1 MPPMSHDANNANAHK
16 IPSRPTEQWVERVQN
31 VQSMQSV
38 KHEQHVQGATD
49 TATSRGALDRHEQQG
64 QQVVDQWAVL
74 LHEVE
79 GAGMSRPDERTQF
92 QWGAGTR
99 NTDGASS
106 SSSSLQSPQS
116 AQSAHPAP
124 PTHAAFSP
132 FNPYAIQHDVDI
144 VVVGVGG
151 GGMNAINRMMSARVR
166 GVRFV
171 AMNTDAQ
178 VLSLSPAQQRV
189 SLGNQHTKGLG
200 AGGNAAMGERAA
212 SESADEIRKALGNA
226 DLVFIAAGMGGGTG
240 TGAAPVVASIARKL
254 GALTVGIV
262 TLPFTFEGTR
272 RRRIAQDGIS
282 ALSEQ
287 IDALITVPNDRLL
300 ATVGR
305 DYNLSDAFKIADDVL
320 RQGVQGI
327 AEVINVPGMVNVDFA
342 DVRSVLRE
350 AGTALMS
357 IGHGQGH
364 NRAQVA
370 ADEAI
375 AGGFL
380 NVTIRGAKRV
390 LFNISGG
397 EDMTLFEVNDVAER
411 IGQAIDDAADITF
424 GAVIDP
430 TLHDSVR
437 VTLIAA
443 GMEEL
448 HTARLQAIRP
458 EARTSAPYVTGSQP
472 QQPVRPLTQPTPD
485 TTSPR
490 LPTIPPHQI
499 GQTGS
504 AGQYRQNEQRQQGQQ
519 GQQGQQA
526 PQRFT
531 PPEQQAQPR
540 QPVQPVSPQ
549 QRPAQPQVQHPV
561 RPQRSLADLRGLR
574 SMGRRYTP
582 STPSEEEAVDIPP
595 FLKKRE

>member
-1 MPPMSHDANNANAHK
+1 MQPMSHDTHNRELAQ
-16 IPSRPTEQWVERVQN
+16 EQWVER
-31 VQSMQSV
+31 
-38 KHEQHVQGATD
+38 ATNNTRPD
-49 TATSRGALDRHEQQG
+49 VYEKQE
-64 QQVVDQWAVL
+64 DQWAVL
-74 LHEVE
+74 RHEVE
-79 GAGMSRPDERTQF
+79 EAGMNQQNERTQPD
-92 QWGAGTR
+92 WNVR
-99 NTDGASS
+99 NTDGDTSPQFV
-106 SSSSLQSPQS
+106 QSPFDPKMQG
-116 AQSAHPAP
+116 Q
-124 PTHAAFSP
+124 HA
-132 FNPYAIQHDVDI
+132 VDI

-178 VLSLSPAQQRV
+178 VLALSPATNRV
-189 SLGNQHTKGLG
+189 SLGHQHTKGLG
-200 AGGNAAMGERAA
+200 AGGNAAIGMRAA
-212 SESADEIRKALGNA
+212 TESMAEIQAVLGNA

-240 TGAAPVVASIARKL
+240 TGAAPVVASIAKKM

-282 ALSEQ
+282 GLSAE

-300 ATVGR
+300 SIVGR
-305 DYNLSDAFKIADDVL
+305 DRNLSDAFKIADDVL

-357 IGHGQGH
+357 IGQGQGR
-364 NRAQVA
+364 NRAQQA
-370 ADEAI
+370 AEEAI

-397 EDMTLFEVNDVAER
+397 EDMTLFEVNEVAER
-411 IGQAIDDAADITF
+411 IGLAIDDAADITF

-430 TLHDSVR
+430 SLHDDAIR

-448 HTARLQAIRP
+448 HTVRLQAMRP
-458 EARTSAPYVTGSQP
+458 E
-472 QQPVRPLTQPTPD
+472 
-485 TTSPR
+485 
-490 LPTIPPHQI
+490 
-499 GQTGS
+499 
-504 AGQYRQNEQRQQGQQ
+504 
-519 GQQGQQA
+519 
-526 PQRFT
+526 
-531 PPEQQAQPR
+531 QAQPR
-540 QPVQPVSPQ
+540 PVQPVQPVQQQPPPPPQSPAAF
-549 QRPAQPQVQHPV
+549 QRPTPPASQGPGVSPSRQ
-561 RPQRSLADLRGLR
+561 QRSLEDLRGLR
-574 SMGRRYTP
+574 SLGRRQERQA
-582 STPSEEEAVDIPP
+582 EEEAIDIPP
-595 FLKKRE
+595 FLKRHD